1 MECPH
6 GHSRVS
12 WLTPLD
18 KLVTGLQGEE
28 PSSHILK
35 DDYEFGR
42 RMGAGASQGVRVL
55 ERGGEQW

>member
-1 MECPH
+1 M
-6 GHSRVS
+6 S

-55 ERGGEQW
+55 ERGGE